1 MCVSQA
7 QFTKYYHYKGMCVSE
22 TQFTKYYDYKRMC
35 VSQRQFTKPIFRNI
49 PLTFQGE
56 FFKTNRFVIF

>member
-49 PLTFQGE
+49 TLTFQDE